1 MARIVD
7 ETPRAAHIAGM
18 AADIFDRKLLRV
30 RRARA
35 AAAGLEPDYL
45 IERVAGDLALRLSAV
60 TRHFPLALAIGGGAR
75 LVRALSESGASAK
88 IGTLVCGEFAG
99 QLAPLS
105 PPALVCDEEHLPIA
119 PASLDL
125 IVSLGV
131 LQWTNDLPGALAQA
145 RAALKPD
152 GLFLAA
158 FVGGAS
164 LTELRQSFLEAEA
177 ELEGGASPRV
187 APMVDVRD
195 LGRLLQGAG
204 FALPVTDID
213 RVTISFAMPLDLMR
227 DLRAMGAT
235 NILRERKR
243 APLRRTTLMRAL
255 TIYAE
260 RFPGADGRVLA
271 TVELLHAAGW
281 APAPTQPRAL
291 MPGSAA
297 NRLADALGTVEHGPE
312 GPPRA

>member
-1 MARIVD
+1 MAEIVD
-7 ETPRAAHIAGM
+7 ETLRPAHIAGM
-18 AADIFDRKLLRV
+18 GAEIFDRKLLRT

-35 AAAGLEPDYL
+35 AIAGLEPDYL
-45 IERVAGDLALRLSAV
+45 IERMAGDLALRLSAV
-60 TRHFPLALAIGGGAR
+60 TRDFPLALALGGGASFTS
-75 LVRALSESGASAK
+75 ALGASGARAK
-88 IGTLVCGEFAG
+88 IGTLVSGEFAAG
-99 QLAPLS
+99 PLRQT
-105 PPALVCDEEHLPIA
+105 PPAVVCDEELLPIA

-125 IVSLGV
+125 IASLGV

-145 RAALKPD
+145 RTALKPD

-158 FVGGAS
+158 LVGGTS

-195 LGRLLQGAG
+195 LGHLLQSAG
-204 FALPVTDID
+204 FALPVIDID
-213 RVTISFAMPLDLMR
+213 RVTVSFATPLDLMR

-243 APLRRTTLMRAL
+243 APLRRATLMRTLA
-255 TIYAE
+255 IYTE
-260 RFPGADGRVLA
+260 RFAGADGRITA
-271 TVELLHAAGW
+271 TFEILHAAGW

-291 MPGSAA
+291 KPGSAVK
-297 NRLADALGTVEHGPE
+297 RLADALGAVEHGPQ
-312 GPPRA
+312 GPRRA

>member
-1 MARIVD
+1 MGA
-7 ETPRAAHIAGM
+7 EP
-18 AADIFDRKLLRV
+18 FDRKLLRV

-35 AAAGLEPDYL
+35 AAGLEPDYL
-45 IERVAGDLALRLSAV
+45 IERMAGDLAERLSAV
-60 TRHFPLALAIGGGAR
+60 TREFPLALVLGGGASFA
-75 LVRALSESGASAK
+75 RALGEGAGRPK
-88 IGTLVCGEFAG
+88 IGTLMSGEFSAG
-99 QLAPLS
+99 PGKLTS
-105 PPALVCDEEHLPIA
+105 PALVCDEERLPIA

-131 LQWTNDLPGALAQA
+131 LQWTNDLPGALEQA

-158 FVGGAS
+158 LVGGTS

-195 LGRLLQGAG
+195 LGCLLQGAG

-213 RVTISFAMPLDLMR
+213 RITVSFATPLDLLR

-255 TIYAE
+255 AIYTE
-260 RFPGADGRVLA
+260 RFAGADGRVPA
-271 TVELLHAAGW
+271 TFEILHAAGW

-291 MPGSAA
+291 KPGSAVK
-297 NRLADALGTVEHGPE
+297 RLADALGAVEHGPE
-312 GPPRA
+312 GPHRA